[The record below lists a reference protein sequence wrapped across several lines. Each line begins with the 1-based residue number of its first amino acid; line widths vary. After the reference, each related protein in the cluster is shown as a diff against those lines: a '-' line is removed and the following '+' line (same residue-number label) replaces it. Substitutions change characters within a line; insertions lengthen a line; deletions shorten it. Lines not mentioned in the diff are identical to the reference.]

1 MPEDG
6 SNLIAMRPANAAN
19 DFDLRRVGT
28 HPDYWYPL
36 AWSKDLA
43 PGKLLARRFAG
54 EPIVLYRGKDGRV
67 FALED
72 RCAHRQVP
80 LSQGVVNG
88 DQVKCGY
95 HGWAYNSAGKCV
107 DVPYLGKERLPNGVK
122 SYPATEVDG
131 LIFFFPGDP
140 ALAAARAPTTLGSAA
155 SQDYKTRRLN
165 REVAC
170 HYTFMHE
177 NLFDMN
183 HQFLHRK
190 QMGLIK
196 AKCLGKR
203 MGEDWAEVDY
213 TFSRTEGKSS
223 LGEKVI
229 VDLVRT
235 RGEAKKDFSDLMT
248 IRTDYPYQRLKV
260 WVGREVGEGTEPVLD
275 VWLGYTP
282 LDREQRTNR
291 TFGYLSVKKPPV
303 PGLIHMVW
311 PFVTWFTE
319 RIFTEDKDVVEFE
332 QRAHDEQGGDWNNE
346 VFPAIRDLRGVL
358 ARCGV
363 PMDQDPSARRTFAA
377 E

>member
-36 AWSKDLA
+36 AWSQDLA

-54 EPIVLYRGKDGRV
+54 EPVVLYRGKDGRV

-80 LSQGVVNG
+80 LSQGVVSG
-88 DQVKCGY
+88 DEVKCGY

-122 SYPATEVDG
+122 SYPALEVDG

-140 ALAAARAPTTLGSAA
+140 ALAAARAPTSLGSSA
-155 SQDYKTRRLN
+155 DKGYKTRQLN

-229 VDLVRT
+229 VDLVRA
-235 RGEAKKDFSDLMT
+235 RGEVKKDFSDLMT
-248 IRTDYPYQRLKV
+248 IRTEYPYQRLKV
-260 WVGREVGEGTEPVLD
+260 WVGHDVGEGTEPVLD

-282 LDREQRTNR
+282 LDRDQRTNR

-332 QRAHDEQGGDWNNE
+332 QKAHDEQGGDWNNE

-363 PMDQDPSARRTFAA
+363 PMDQDPCARRTFAA